1 MDEYTKFKWVPP
13 VCYIAGW
20 ASAVHRTLPLPQAPA
35 HIHTQFLL
43 YFGFLRMIYLIACA
57 TIGLVK
63 TIRLPRL
70 LKGQYQTDNTYVWVI
85 PTVNE

>member
-20 ASAVHRTLPLPQAPA
+20 LLLFTGPFLFPRLL
-35 HIHTQFLL
+35 HIYTQFLL